1 MAGKGKKPKV
11 IALVVAG
18 GSGQRLK
25 GAIPKQYIDLKGI
38 SVLRRSILAFL
49 KHPKVDAVRVVIRPE
64 DKALYAKATAGLKLL
79 QPVHGGATR
88 QQSVKNGLESL
99 KEAKPSIVLI
109 HDAARPFVPVEAICA
124 SIDAAAEHG
133 AATVAI
139 RCIDTILQGDADGYL
154 QATPDRSMLWACQ
167 TPQTFRVGVI
177 REAYRSAHAE
187 GFLGSD
193 DATVARRSGATVK
206 LVEGSAFNFKVTTPS
221 DLALAT
227 LLLQGGHV

>member
-1 MAGKGKKPKV
+1 MPKTQVIIPAAGSGLRLGCDGPK
-11 IALVVAG
+11 ALVPLDG
-18 GSGQRLK
+18 TPML
-25 GAIPKQYIDLKGI
+25 IHT
-38 SVLRRSILAFL
+38 LRRFE
-49 KHPKVDAVRVVIRPE
+49 H
-64 DKALYAKATAGLKLL
+64 AGLLDGLIIVASAAHRPLIEAALAQDLL
-79 QPVHGGATR
+79 HSAIQIVLGGAER
-88 QQSVKNGLESL
+88 QDSVGNGLAALDAGTE
-99 KEAKPSIVLI
+99 IVAI

-139 RCIDTILQGDADGYL
+139 RCIDTILQGDTEGFL

-177 REAYRSAHAE
+177 REAYRSARAE
-187 GFLGSD
+187 GFLGTD